1 MNDDATNTI
10 PPFQALESN
19 LSWIEPDYILLYK
32 FSSIGDLVGFFL
44 NIILALTFGLSIV
57 GIAYSFVMLILSRGD
72 IDPKKGERA
81 KVVTAQR
88 ALTWSVIVFILTFF
102 IISLQKNF
110 FSMLGINLPDA
121 DL

>member
-1 MNDDATNTI
+1 M
-10 PPFQALESN
+10 
-19 LSWIEPDYILLYK
+19 
-32 FSSIGDLVGFFL
+32 SSIIGPFDGLEASILRIDPRYTLQGRAGNVGELVGIFV
-44 NIILALTFGLSIV
+44 NIALALTFALSIV
-57 GIAYSFVMLILSRGD
+57 GIAYSFVMLILSSGD